1 MTGAASAE
9 LIELIRQ
16 DQHLGGLITEVA
28 AHPDGGSKVVRARW
42 ITDHSPVVLKSE
54 LGELEAVWMPA
65 MSSRCD
71 DVVPRI
77 RAHGA
82 TLADEPRPWL
92 IMDDLPVRGRSDQPA
107 TARAVM
113 CAAAR
118 FQQEAVRLRL
128 PTYPID
134 ADFTQKY
141 GAIAVDAGCPGPARE
156 VVHRTTA
163 DDAWLRSLGEHV
175 VGHGDVHFWNSVAAR
190 PEGPWRLID
199 PIPRTA
205 HWAWDAAYA
214 QMTSGVAETP
224 DLITLLAEERTRLGL
239 PIGTELDRVRVI
251 LLGWS
256 SMLWW
261 ALLTARRTDD
271 WWAAEVE
278 RHLTALAALPQLVA
292 GPKISPSR

>member
-1 MTGAASAE
+1 MTGARPAE
-9 LIELIRQ
+9 LIELVRQ
-16 DQHLGGLITEVA
+16 DQRLRGLITDLA

-42 ITDHSPVVLKSE
+42 ITDDSAVVLKSE

-65 MSSRCD
+65 MSGRCAD
-71 DVVPRI
+71 IVPTV

-82 TLADEPRPWL
+82 KLAGRPQPWL
-92 IMDDLPVRGRSDQPA
+92 IMDDLPIRGRSDRPA

-113 CAAAR
+113 GTAAR
-118 FQQEAVRLRL
+118 FQQEALQLQL

-134 ADFTQKY
+134 VPFVQKY
-141 GAIAVDAGCPGPARE
+141 GTIAADAGCPGPVRAALDQ
-156 VVHRTTA
+156 VVV

-175 VGHGDVHFWNSVAAR
+175 VGHGDVHFWNAVAAL

-199 PIPRTA
+199 PIPRIA

-214 QMTSGVAETP
+214 QLTSGVAETP
-224 DLITLLAEERTRLGL
+224 DLIMLLAEERGRLGL

-261 ALLTARRTDD
+261 ALLTARRTDG
-271 WWAAEVE
+271 WWVAEVE
-278 RHLTALAALPQLVA
+278 RYITALAGLP
-292 GPKISPSR
+292 RY